1 MTHTL
6 YLNQSVSFCDCDGV
20 TLFLNAGDDTYLR
33 LTRDQTLWFEQIREA
48 PMQSWTEPVTRFA
61 DVLLHRKILT
71 RDETLGKRIQTETAA
86 SPGQLISLPS
96 LKAPPWPR
104 HIATLFY
111 AVLVCS
117 LTERARDFP
126 SVVSAARRWKSKAS
140 GHAKPGA
147 DMAHLVAAFHALSP
161 LFFSTRDAC
170 RYRSLCLL
178 RFLTLYGLSPNWVFG
193 VRLSPFQAHCWIEA
207 EGYVLN
213 DDAGNVQEY
222 RRILTI

>member
-1 MTHTL
+1 MTPKL

-33 LTRDQTLWFEQIREA
+33 LTRDQTLWFEQIRES

-61 DVLLHRKILT
+61 DALLHRKILT
-71 RDETLGKRIQTETAA
+71 RDEKLGKRIQTETAA
-86 SPGQLISLPS
+86 SPGHLISLPS
-96 LKAPPWPR
+96 LEAPPWPR

-117 LTERARDFP
+117 LTERARDFAGI
-126 SVVSAARRWKSKAS
+126 VSAARRWKSKAS
-140 GHAKPGA
+140 GLAKPGA
-147 DMAHLVAAFHALSP
+147 DMAHLVTAFHALSP

-193 VRLSPFQAHCWIEA
+193 VRLSPFQAHCWIET

>member
-1 MTHTL
+1 MTSTL

-61 DVLLHRKILT
+61 EALLHRRILT
-71 RDETLGKRIQTETAA
+71 RDEKLGKRIQTETAA
-86 SPGQLISLPS
+86 LPGQLISLPS
-96 LKAPPWPR
+96 LKAPPGPR
-104 HIATLFY
+104 HVATLFY

-117 LTERARDFP
+117 LTDRAKDFP
-126 SVVSAARRWKSKAS
+126 GVVSAARRWKSKAS
-140 GHAKPGA
+140 RHSKPRA
-147 DMAHLVAAFHALSP
+147 DMANLVAAFHALSP

-178 RFLTLYGLSPNWVFG
+178 RFLTLYGVCADWVFG

-207 EGYVLN
+207 DGYVLN
-213 DDAGNVQEY
+213 DDAGNVREY